1 MWPDRTRAPG
11 DHGQTGRTRDTAEHK
26 TAQPVPR
33 TRRQE
38 TDGPQ
43 KGKGVSG

>member
-1 MWPDRTRAPG
+1 MWPDPTRALG
-11 DHGQTGRTRDTAEHK
+11 YHGQTGRKRNAVTPKA
-26 TAQPVPR
+26 AQPVPR

>member
-11 DHGQTGRTRDTAEHK
+11 YHGQTGRRRNIAEHK
-26 TAQPVPR
+26 AAQPVPR
-33 TRRQE
+33 TGRME